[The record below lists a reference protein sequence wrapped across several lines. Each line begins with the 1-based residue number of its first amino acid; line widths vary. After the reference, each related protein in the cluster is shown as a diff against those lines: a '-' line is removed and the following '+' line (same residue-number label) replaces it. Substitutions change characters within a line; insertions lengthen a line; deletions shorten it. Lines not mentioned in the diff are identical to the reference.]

1 MPNRLPPV
9 RLAPDLRRSRAT
21 QATAIAFGL
30 LAARFATPDRPLPFD
45 VCVLKVLTGIPCPT
59 CGLTRSLCHALRG
72 DWSASLGYHPAGIA
86 LAVALI
92 GWAIWA
98 AAEASRGHL
107 VGDSVRRQ
115 LSTAMLKGAIAISL
129 VVWLARLTEWSARL

>member
-1 MPNRLPPV
+1 VKRNRLPPV
-9 RLAPDLRRSRAT
+9 LLAPDLRRSRAT
-21 QATAIAFGL
+21 QAAAIAFGL
-30 LAARFATPDRPLPFD
+30 LAARIVDPDRPLPFD

-98 AAEASRGHL
+98 AAEGGRGQL
-107 VGDSVRRQ
+107 VGDGVRRQ
-115 LSTAMLKGAIAISL
+115 VSTAMLKTGIAISL
-129 VVWLARLTEWSARL
+129 VVWLARLTS